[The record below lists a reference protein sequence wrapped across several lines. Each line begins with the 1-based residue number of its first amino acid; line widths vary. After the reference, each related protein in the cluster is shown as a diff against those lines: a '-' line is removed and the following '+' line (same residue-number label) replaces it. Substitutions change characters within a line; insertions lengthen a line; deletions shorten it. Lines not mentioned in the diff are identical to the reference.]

1 MQNINAAPSLTR
13 RVSTFH
19 LVLQLRIA
27 RNSSFVKRV
36 RTGYKGLIKKEKRE
50 GERDEKNAE
59 REREREWERKDEGK
73 AERTIYK

>member
-36 RTGYKGLIKKEKRE
+36 RTGYKGLIKE
-50 GERDEKNAE
+50 GK
-59 REREREWERKDEGK
+59 REREREWGGK
-73 AERTIYK
+73 TKEKPRGRYTNNPGLR

>member
-36 RTGYKGLIKKEKRE
+36 RTGYKGLIKKGKRK

-59 REREREWERKDEGK
+59 RERERMGRKDEGK